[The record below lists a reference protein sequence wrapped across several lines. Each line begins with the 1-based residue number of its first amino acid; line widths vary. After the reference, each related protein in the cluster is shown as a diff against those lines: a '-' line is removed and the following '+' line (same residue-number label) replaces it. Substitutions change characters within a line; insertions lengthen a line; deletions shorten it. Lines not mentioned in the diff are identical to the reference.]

1 MGIVL
6 RQTGKLIGTIS
17 LLSWKH
23 KHRNGELEY
32 DLAPEYWGKGLLFEA
47 LLEFITFLFDELQIH
62 RIEVTTNENN

>member
-32 DLAPEYWGKGLLFEA
+32 DLAPEYWGKGLLFEV
-47 LLEFITFLFDELQIH
+47 LL
-62 RIEVTTNENN
+62 